1 LEQIRSLFEPA
12 GGGVAMKKKAVV
24 SVVGLILVCA
34 SALVAQSPYIYGIHD
49 HEPNPSSISIA
60 SRPGAPPVG

>member
-49 HEPNPSSISIA
+49 HEPNPQQYLDRIEA
-60 SRPGAPPVG
+60 GAPPVG